1 MPKAVPHLKPLTFLG
16 SSRDDLREMPET
28 VRHAIGVE
36 LMIVQ
41 LGGTPTDFKPIAS
54 IGAGAC
60 EIRVRD
66 VAGAFRTVYVTKLRV
81 ACLPEEVPEDRQVG
95 SGSGEAAIQ
104 TDSRSEDMKSAT
116 RKPSR
121 KTDARLADTRVIPG
135 SGNVFVDLGF
145 DEAEAQ
151 VMALRVQLMIRL
163 RERLQEKGYTQV
175 EAAKR
180 LGMTQ
185 PRVSALLKGTWKDFS
200 MDMLLTLA
208 TRAGLKPELR
218 LAA

>member
-1 MPKAVPHLKPLTFLG
+1 
-16 SSRDDLREMPET
+16 
-28 VRHAIGVE
+28 
-36 LMIVQ
+36 
-41 LGGTPTDFKPIAS
+41 
-54 IGAGAC
+54 
-60 EIRVRD
+60 
-66 VAGAFRTVYVTKLRV
+66 
-81 ACLPEEVPEDRQVG
+81 
-95 SGSGEAAIQ
+95 
-104 TDSRSEDMKSAT
+104 MKSAIHKS
-116 RKPSR
+116 RR

-145 DEAEAQ
+145 DEAEAR

-163 RERLQEKGYTQV
+163 RERVQEKGYTQV

-185 PRVSALLKGTWKDFS
+185 PRVSALLKGSWKDFS